1 MTLYKIVKSV
11 LDVCRKKKSD
21 YTTVNGKIIKLKQS
35 CTSKREIKID
45 IVAIILSLIV
55 VVVVFLIGH
64 LIIQQ
69 VSKELNANK
78 NITQIYGGSNVIF
91 SIIAM
96 IIVTTILGIL
106 FFASRSFGN
115 RED

>member
-21 YTTVNGKIIKLKQS
+21 YIPVKS
-35 CTSKREIKID
+35 CGSKREIKID

-64 LIIQQ
+64 FIMQQ
-69 VSKELNANK
+69 VSKELNASQSPHPK
-78 NITQIYGGSNVIF
+78 
-91 SIIAM
+91 
-96 IIVTTILGIL
+96 
-106 FFASRSFGN
+106 SFEISGWGLN
-115 RED
+115 REVQEQLVD